1 MKSTETKHI
10 KGCQGPTPKDQLR
23 SSEEEN
29 VNSVE
34 TSVFIPANPA
44 ADKAW
49 DDHQQTGLDHN
60 VKLQ

>member
-10 KGCQGPTPKDQLR
+10 KDCQGPTPKDQLR
-23 SSEEEN
+23 STEEEN

-34 TSVFIPANPA
+34 TSVFIPAHSD

-49 DDHQQTGLDHN
+49 ADQQQTGLDHN